1 MRRPPRSTHTDTRF
15 PCTSICRS
23 GLGHPAAHL
32 VAQAFD
38 VGGGGVAG
46 VDQEVAVLLADLGA
60 ADGQA
65 AAASVVDEPPG
76 LVALGIGEGRSEERR
91 VGKEC
96 VSTGRSR
103 WCPYH

>member
-1 MRRPPRSTHTDTRF
+1 MGSLPDAPDL
-15 PCTSICRS
+15 PAQLDAG
-23 GLGHPAAHL
+23 GLEHPAAHL
-32 VAQAFD
+32 LAQAFD